1 MSSIIDKWLNK
12 YREKE
17 SIDDTSD
24 INSEALTKEEL
35 IEGLT
40 SNKHEAI
47 DYKVLIAFQKLRSLT
62 DAMRKPT
69 YVTRLNSI
77 SSAVGPLIIDNLIME
92 HKMEAFTMAKVD
104 SDSSPFCTSNGTPV
118 DGNSILAN
126 HPILEQFSKAMG
138 IAKGLFSDMPAGSV
152 GFRNILDNLSE
163 GISDKIYGDKKLLD
177 QFSNF
182 YQSYLLVQSGMV
194 DPQRLNYY
202 VNKFPKEFMD
212 KEFKKKYPDNELIQA
227 IKFNVSKAGK
237 PYLTIKITGMDEQAK
252 EGLRSAWIDLH
263 RAEPELSQDLF
274 NYSFFIAGI
283 GFSPKTFMALV
294 PTLVKEKLKS
304 KDGKTS
310 YVDTYRNF
318 PKVTPDLVIDQFIR
332 NNWNNNKLVP
342 MKGGKDTHYNI
353 NLKKGEL
360 KVYRDN
366 EKADLYGVDYMR
378 TKVNGDTY
386 LWHFVKEEN
395 HDLIYERV
403 SPLGNN
409 GEYLEM
415 STSSIEKPLQDT
427 LKTKENNDSSPLK
440 EVSATE
446 TSGLEDT
453 GKQPVSAT
461 ETAKK
466 NSEIV
471 ELIMKQN
478 TKLNTVEAED
488 LKERIKGHEKQ
499 FARFLQN
506 VFKHKGLDLSSDEA
520 INEFKKL
527 C

>member
-1 MSSIIDKWLNK
+1 M
-12 YREKE
+12 
-17 SIDDTSD
+17 
-24 INSEALTKEEL
+24 
-35 IEGLT
+35 
-40 SNKHEAI
+40 
-47 DYKVLIAFQKLRSLT
+47 
-62 DAMRKPT
+62 
-69 YVTRLNSI
+69 
-77 SSAVGPLIIDNLIME
+77 
-92 HKMEAFTMAKVD
+92 
-104 SDSSPFCTSNGTPV
+104 
-118 DGNSILAN
+118 
-126 HPILEQFSKAMG
+126 
-138 IAKGLFSDMPAGSV
+138 
-152 GFRNILDNLSE
+152 
-163 GISDKIYGDKKLLD
+163 
-177 QFSNF
+177 
-182 YQSYLLVQSGMV
+182 
-194 DPQRLNYY
+194 
-202 VNKFPKEFMD
+202 
-212 KEFKKKYPDNELIQA
+212 
-227 IKFNVSKAGK
+227 
-237 PYLTIKITGMDEQAK
+237 
-252 EGLRSAWIDLH
+252 
-263 RAEPELSQDLF
+263 
-274 NYSFFIAGI
+274 
-283 GFSPKTFMALV
+283 
-294 PTLVKEKLKS
+294 
-304 KDGKTS
+304 
-310 YVDTYRNF
+310 
-318 PKVTPDLVIDQFIR
+318 
-332 NNWNNNKLVP
+332 
-342 MKGGKDTHYNI
+342 
-353 NLKKGEL
+353 

-466 NSEIV
+466 TSELV

-478 TKLNTVEAED
+478 PKLNIVEAEA

-506 VFKHKGLDLSSDEA
+506 VFKHKGLDLSPDEA